1 MILIDNSTAGRVA
14 DVHRLLPESGLH
26 IIGEHFL
33 PIQFQLMGL
42 LGSSVA
48 QASRVLSHVHALGQC
63 RDIIRK
69 HGLEPVVAHDTAGA
83 AKIVA
88 ADGSAEQVAL
98 APSLAAEMYGL
109 EIFEADVSDS
119 ATTTPAS
126 CCSRLSPTRS
136 RAVRKGHHLAG
147 VQDPVGSGGA
157 LQGADRL
164 CHQWRQHHQA
174 RELHYRRPAYGRA
187 VLYRYRRRA
196 DDTNV
201 AIALQDLA
209 YSSEHVRVLV
219 IPGLVLPQ
227 VLSADGNSAG
237 QHRVRASERFRV
249 RGHPRLDHKARDRIP
264 SRSRKLSEPRCALI
278 SSRLYQSARSSSS
291 N

>member
-1 MILIDNSTAGRVA
+1 MKVAFQGELGANSHTAVLQYYGGSSVEPVPCRTFEESFAAVPAGMADAAMIPIDNSTAGRVA

-42 LGSSVA
+42 PGQSVTEA
-48 QASRVLSHVHALGQC
+48 RRVLSHVHALGQC
-63 RDIIRK
+63 RDVIRK

-119 ATTTPAS
+119 SDNNTRFVLLAPEPYKVTGKEEKVITS
-126 CCSRLSPTRS
+126 LVFKTRS
-136 RAVRKGHHLAG
+136 VPAALYKALTGFATNG
-147 VQDPVGSGGA
+147 VNITKLESYITDARHTVAQFYTDIDGA
-157 LQGADRL
+157 Q
-164 CHQWRQHHQA
+164 
-174 RELHYRRPAYGRA
+174 
-187 VLYRYRRRA
+187 

-201 AIALQDLA
+201 SIALQDLA
-209 YSSEHVRVLV
+209 YFSEHVRVLGSY
-219 IPGLVLPQ
+219 P
-227 VLSADGNSAG
+227 
-237 QHRVRASERFRV
+237 ASSFR
-249 RGHPRLDHKARDRIP
+249 K
-264 SRSRKLSEPRCALI
+264 S
-278 SSRLYQSARSSSS
+278 
-291 N
+291 